1 MRSTRSSI
9 VRRALGSG
17 VPGAAY
23 RAAAWRIYLEKL
35 KQMSSREKAPGRRE
49 RAHMNATATIAP
61 AGAGGPQYMRALER
75 ANKVRLARADLKR
88 KVATGETG
96 VAEVVLECPWEA
108 ESMTVADLLM
118 SQRRWGISRCRKF
131 LAQIPMSETKTVGTM
146 TDRQRRTLAA
156 MLRPKAQRSAM
167 ERHEGAIAFSR

>member
-1 MRSTRSSI
+1 M
-9 VRRALGSG
+9 VR
-17 VPGAAY
+17 
-23 RAAAWRIYLEKL
+23 YLEKL
-35 KQMSSREKAPGRRE
+35 KQMSSRERRPGDGE

-61 AGAGGPQYMRALER
+61 AGGAGTAAAGPQYMRALER

-96 VAEVVLECPWEA
+96 VAEIVLQCPWEA

-146 TDRQRRTLAA
+146 TDRQRRTLAS